1 VSSAEQPTAPRV
13 RETADAGSSSQA
25 VARLRSGW
33 EMSLRAPGTEA
44 EAVVD
49 VVEADGGD
57 RDHAST

>member
-1 VSSAEQPTAPRV
+1 VSSAEQPHGAEGQRDGRRRV
-13 RETADAGSSSQA
+13 ASQA
-25 VARLRSGW
+25 VREIASGW

>member
-1 VSSAEQPTAPRV
+1 M
-13 RETADAGSSSQA
+13 ADAGSGPGSF
-25 VARLRSGW
+25 ARFRSGS

-49 VVEADGGD
+49 VVEADGGE

>member
-1 VSSAEQPTAPRV
+1 
-13 RETADAGSSSQA
+13 
-25 VARLRSGW
+25 
-33 EMSLRAPGTEA
+33 MSLRAPGTEA